1 MVLVRVGWR
10 LYEIAPPELKGKPV
24 APVERMREFDQRF
37 ELVGWQGLI
46 GTAVSGLLF
55 SIPVGGLFAT
65 DCLVSRRTKTP
76 AL

>member
-1 MVLVRVGWR
+1 
-10 LYEIAPPELKGKPV
+10 
-24 APVERMREFDQRF
+24 MREFDQRF
-37 ELVGWQGLI
+37 RLVGWQGLI

-65 DCLVSRRTKTP
+65 DCLVSRKTKTP